1 MRDTVFA
8 VGRHRPVYFWG
19 GPATVRMNRLKF
31 MEAPVNEDV
40 HLEAH
45 TLDAACRLAQ
55 AGFNWA
61 YLMYNWGFPPE
72 QEAEQW
78 ASFRQAVRVFHEAG
92 IRVFGYVQLSN
103 CVYAG
108 SHTEKDWYARD
119 RWGRFIHYYTG
130 RYMTCWL
137 HPEWREQLRQRVR
150 EVVEAGADGVFFDN
164 PWMGLHVL
172 SLFGTWIT
180 GAGCACPR
188 CRDAYAQVSGGRPIP
203 RRLDPQDP
211 HTRHYLAWR
220 AGVVW
225 QLIGELADYAR
236 SLRPGVVVAE
246 NVYDAVNCNH
256 YAEFGVDLRQAARVS
271 DVVMIEDHS
280 FPRLASDTTPVV
292 NAITCKAARAWSG
305 DTPVTTD
312 PYIAGIG
319 FDPVYTPRQFRRAVA
334 EGAACGT
341 ATVVK
346 GTEFFDLRD
355 GGFTLLTGEPF
366 AAEREAL
373 GRIHRWLEAH
383 ADLYDGRRE
392 VSPLALYFPYATLPF
407 DWRYAAPLTFAAC
420 QTLLMA
426 GLPYRI
432 VGPGDWEAGDL
443 GGQVLIVP
451 PGGDEG
457 LNQRLREFAAS
468 GGRVIALGED
478 RPGAQLVWAEERPSP
493 TFLQRRPALR
503 AAVGRATMAL
513 YRAYFNH
520 RAFREVL
527 DGTHVTQ
534 RVLQGGAEYNPLF
547 RVPPAGERAALL
559 EALGGI
565 PVPRVQAEKPVLV
578 EWWRRGEADQ
588 LHLVNYADA
597 PQEVVVALPWVVQ
610 ARAFSPDTEDVL
622 ALEGRSL
629 RVYLD
634 VYTIL
639 ETKVFE
645 KPTFSQKPG
654 FLTSCRGGG

>member
-1 MRDTVFA
+1 MSNAPFA
-8 VGRHRPVYFWG
+8 VGSHRPVYFWA
-19 GPATVRMNRLKF
+19 GPATVRMDRLKF
-31 MEAPVNEDV
+31 MDAPVNEAV

-45 TLDAACRLAQ
+45 TRTAAHLLAQ

-78 ASFRQAVRVFHEAG
+78 DSFRQAVEVYHEAG

-103 CVYAG
+103 CVYLG
-108 SHTEKDWYARD
+108 SHTDKDWYARD
-119 RWGRFIHYYTG
+119 QWGQLIHYYTG

-137 HPEWREQLRQRVR
+137 HPEWREQLHQRVR
-150 EVVEAGADGVFFDN
+150 EVVEAGADGVFMDN
-164 PWMGLHVL
+164 PWLGLHTL
-172 SLFGTWIT
+172 SLSGTWVS

-188 CRDAYAQVSGGRPIP
+188 CQDAYTLVSGGRSIP
-203 RRLDPQDP
+203 ARLDPEDP
-211 HTRHYLAWR
+211 HTQHYLDWR

-225 QLIGELADYAR
+225 QLVGELAETAR

-246 NVYDAVNCNH
+246 NVYDAINCNH
-256 YAEFGVDLRQAARVS
+256 YAEFGVDLRQAARMS

-280 FPRLASDTTPVV
+280 LPHVASDGTPVV
-292 NAITCKAARAWSG
+292 NSLTCKAARAWSG
-305 DTPVTTD
+305 DTPATTD

-346 GTEFFDLRD
+346 GTEFFDRRD

-383 ADLYDGRRE
+383 ADLYEGRRE
-392 VSPLALYFPYATLPF
+392 PSPLAVYFPYATLPF

-432 VGPGDWEAGDL
+432 VGPGDWEGVRAL
-443 GGQVLIVP
+443 LVP
-451 PGGDEG
+451 PSGDEG
-457 LNQRLREFAAS
+457 LGRRLREFAAT
-468 GGRVIALGED
+468 GGHLIALGEG
-478 RPGAQLVWAEERPSP
+478 RPGAQLVWARGRPGP
-493 TFLQRRPALR
+493 TFLQRHPALR
-503 AAVGRATMAL
+503 AAVGGAAMAL
-513 YRAYFNH
+513 YRAYFDR
-520 RAFREVL
+520 RAFRRLL
-527 DGTHVTQ
+527 DSTNATQ
-534 RVLQGGAEYNPLF
+534 QLLQGGAEYNPLF
-547 RVPPAGERAALL
+547 RVPPAGERAELL
-559 EALGGI
+559 DALGDL
-565 PVPRVQAEKPVLV
+565 PVPRVHAEKPVSI
-578 EWWRRGEADQ
+578 EWWQRGETGQ

-597 PQEVVVALPWVVQ
+597 PQDVTITLPWIVRG
-610 ARAFSPDTEDVL
+610 RALSPDTEDVL
-622 ALEGRSL
+622 SLEGRSL
-629 RVYLD
+629 EVTLD
-634 VYTIL
+634 VYTIML
-639 ETKVFE
+639 CQREPCPE
-645 KPTFSQKPG
+645 G
-654 FLTSCRGGG
+654 